1 MNKIDIIKR
10 LFFNYTK
17 KHINKIILS
26 VFFALLVAGSTSA
39 IAYLLDP
46 AIKKIFI
53 EKDQALIIII
63 PIFII
68 VAFAVKGFSLYVAKV
83 LMIGVSEEVR
93 KDLQCD
99 MLNNLVEADT
109 KLIDGKHTG
118 KFISNI
124 TNDVSHITNLIST
137 AVLNIFKDSLT
148 LIGLLIVMFFQNW
161 KLSLV
166 ALIMIPLA
174 TFAARTLGK
183 RIGKVATEQM
193 LRAGI
198 LNTYLI
204 ELFKNHKLIKIFQQ
218 EKYEKIR
225 AEKFINDVKEKTIK
239 IATVYVRSSPIMETL
254 TGIMIAVLIFYSGK
268 LVLKNEIDIN
278 NFFSFLAAMMLAYQP
293 VRSLA
298 TLNITISQG
307 LSAAKR
313 ILPVIDEKSELVQN
327 KDDSEIKVDTGNIE
341 FKNVSFKYE
350 KKNEIDINNFFSF
363 LAAMMLAYQPVRSLA
378 TLNITISQGLS
389 AATRILPII
398 DEKSE
403 LQENKNSTEIKV
415 NAGDVEFKNV
425 SFKYEKERKNN
436 TLNSVNIKM
445 LGGKMTSIVGHSGA
459 GKSTILN
466 LIPRF
471 YDAISG
477 DIEIDNQSIYN
488 CTISSLRKNISL
500 VSQDTTL
507 FDDTIRNNIAYANL
521 GASQKE
527 IEEAA
532 KYSYASEF
540 IEKLPNKYETIIG
553 ENGTRLSG
561 GEKQRLSIARA
572 MLKKSQIILLD
583 EATSSLDAET
593 ENKIQD
599 AINFLTKDRTT
610 IVIAHRLSTILNSDK
625 IYVIDAG
632 TVVGEGTH
640 DQLLANSKVYKN
652 FYEKQIKK
660 V

>member
-1 MNKIDIIKR
+1 MNKIETIKR
-10 LFFNYTK
+10 LFFDYTK
-17 KHINKIILS
+17 KHIKKILLS
-26 VFFALLVAGSTSA
+26 VFFALLVAGSTSG

-46 AIKKIFI
+46 AIEKIFI

-68 VAFAVKGFSLYVAKV
+68 IAFAVKGFSLYLAKV
-83 LMIGVSEEVR
+83 IMIGVSEEVR

-99 MLNNLVEADT
+99 MLNNLIAADT

-124 TNDVSHITNLIST
+124 TNDVSHITNLISV
-137 AVLNIFKDSLT
+137 AVLNLFKDSLT
-148 LIGLLIVMFFQNW
+148 LIGLLTVMFFQNW
-161 KLSLV
+161 KL
-166 ALIMIPLA
+166 ALIAIIMIPLA

-183 RIGKVATEQM
+183 RISKVATEQM
-193 LRAGI
+193 LKAGI

-218 EKYEKIR
+218 EKYENKR
-225 AEKFINDVKEKTIK
+225 AEKFINDVKEKTVK

-268 LVLKNEIDIN
+268 LVLKNEIN
-278 NFFSFLAAMMLAYQP
+278 
-293 VRSLA
+293 
-298 TLNITISQG
+298 
-307 LSAAKR
+307 
-313 ILPVIDEKSELVQN
+313 
-327 KDDSEIKVDTGNIE
+327 
-341 FKNVSFKYE
+341 
-350 KKNEIDINNFFSF
+350 INNFFSF

-389 AATRILPII
+389 AATRILPVI

-403 LQENKNSTEIKV
+403 LQENKNSAEIKV

-488 CTISSLRKNISL
+488 YTISSLRKNISL

-521 GASQKE
+521 DASQKE

-532 KYSYASEF
+532 KYSFASEF

-632 TVVGEGTH
+632 KVVDEGTH